1 MIHLHQEVDDI
12 PTLTATKAVE
22 VSLCWSYMEGRTLLV
37 MEWAKPLLLS
47 PASTFKLNEV
57 ADDIINRAVFPD
69 VGNVLISNATSHSGY
84 LRLPSL
90 ACSA

>member
-1 MIHLHQEVDDI
+1 MIHLHQEIDDI
-12 PTLTATKAVE
+12 PTLAATKAVE
-22 VSLCWSYMEGRTLLV
+22 ISLCWGYMEGRTLLI
-37 MEWAKPLLLS
+37 MKWAETLLLS
-47 PASTFKLNEV
+47 PASAFKLYEV